1 MNTTKLMVK
10 LFLIISLFCAT
21 AFAEDG
27 HMGSGNLAD
36 GHMSNGGI
44 ADDGHMGSGGYT
56 KGDMETGNLDGD
68 MGGGGLT
75 DNQIL
80 EFVRG
85 YLFSIFG

>member
-27 HMGSGNLAD
+27 HMGSGGFAD
-36 GHMSNGGI
+36 DGSMSAGGI
-44 ADDGHMGSGGYT
+44 ADDGHMGS
-56 KGDMETGNLDGD
+56 GNLDGD

-80 EFVRG
+80 KFVRG